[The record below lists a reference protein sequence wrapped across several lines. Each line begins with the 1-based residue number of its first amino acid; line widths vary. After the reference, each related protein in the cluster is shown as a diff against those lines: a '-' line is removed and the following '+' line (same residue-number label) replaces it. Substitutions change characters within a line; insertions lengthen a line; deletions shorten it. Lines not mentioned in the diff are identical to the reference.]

1 MILPVVAYGHSV
13 LRQKCRDIEPD
24 YPGLQE
30 LIDNMWETLYPADGT
45 GLAAPQINLPLKLFI
60 VDSVELWDRF
70 NEEERK
76 EYFEG
81 DEGIRETFIN
91 ATITHYSEEDWIEE
105 EGCLSIP
112 DLFEEVKRPWSI
124 TIEYY
129 NRNFE
134 KQVKTFSG
142 TTARVVQH
150 EYDHTQGKLFVDYIN
165 PIKRKLISGRML
177 RIAKGQVKTRYRMI

>member
-13 LRQKCRDIEPD
+13 LRQKSRDIEPD
-24 YPGLQE
+24 YSGLQE

-70 NEEERK
+70 KEEERK